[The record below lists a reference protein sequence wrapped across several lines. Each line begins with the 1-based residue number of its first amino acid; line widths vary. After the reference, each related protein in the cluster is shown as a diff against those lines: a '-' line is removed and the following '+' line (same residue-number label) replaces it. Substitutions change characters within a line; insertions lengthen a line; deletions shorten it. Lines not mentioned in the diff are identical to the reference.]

1 MPELPEVET
10 VRRELESRLAG
21 KRIEKIWWNR
31 DSLVFRDFP
40 EKNRLLPLLPKK
52 TIRKVSRKGK
62 YLLLEMSG
70 NHVLII
76 HLGMTGTLLVR
87 SKDQKRDRH
96 THLEIFFRGFKLTL
110 RDPRMFGRVGLIREA
125 GTCRLA
131 GLTCLGPEPLS
142 KDFNYAWL
150 KEKFSGRKTT
160 IKSVLM
166 DQAIAAGVGNIYS
179 DEALFRARI
188 SPRRSAGR
196 IRPAEIKKLV
206 TAIKQVLKKAIKNM
220 GTTFSDYRTSFGRRG
235 DYRPLVYGREGERCK
250 RCGGKIVRITIGNR
264 SSFFCPACQK

>member
-10 VRRELESRLAG
+10 VRTELESQLVG
-21 KRIEKIWWNR
+21 KRIEKLWWNR
-31 DSLVFRDFP
+31 DSLVFRDFSQ
-40 EKNRLLPLLPKK
+40 KNRLLPRLPKK
-52 TIRKVSRKGK
+52 TILKVTRKGK

-87 SKDQKRDRH
+87 PKDQKRDRH
-96 THLEIFFRGFKLTL
+96 THLELFFRSFKLTL

-142 KDFNYAWL
+142 RDFNYAWL
-150 KEKFSGRKTT
+150 KEKFSGRKAN

-179 DEALFRARI
+179 DEALFHARI
-188 SPRRSAGR
+188 SPLRPAGSL
-196 IRPAEIKKLV
+196 RPAEIKKLAA
-206 TAIKQVLKKAIKNM
+206 AIKQVLKKAIKNM

-235 DYRPLVYGREGERCK
+235 DYRPLSYGREGEPCK
-250 RCGGKIVRITIGNR
+250 RCRGKIVRVTVGNR
-264 SSFFCPACQK
+264 SSFYCPACQK